1 MTPPPPPPTLPVPG
15 PRPRPLFWAA
25 QLLRFGWLQARACA
39 FAVCMFAGFALSAVV
54 PLPLP
59 RYDALLLYAV
69 ALTALFWGLRLE
81 SGREI
86 AAIAGFHVVGLAFE
100 LFKVRMGSWSYPEP
114 AWTVV
119 WGVPLY
125 SGFMYA
131 AVGSYIVRAWR
142 LLDLELVR
150 YRAAAT
156 TAVAVAVYLNFLTH
170 HWLPDL
176 RVPLA
181 VLLVAVTWG
190 TWVRFTVG
198 AQRLRM
204 PLSLSF
210 LLIGVFLWIAENV
223 STLLDAW
230 RYPHQ
235 EQVWALVHPAK
246 LGAWALLVTVSFVL
260 VASWKRPGRAEP
272 DRSVSDSR

>member
-1 MTPPPPPPTLPVPG
+1 MATTLPPPRHL
-15 PRPRPLFWAA
+15 LS
-25 QLLRFGWLQARACA
+25 QLLRFAWLQARACA
-39 FAVCMFAGFALSAVV
+39 FAVCMFAGMAASTAV

-69 ALTALFWGLRLE
+69 AVTAVFWGLRLE

-100 LFKVRMGSWSYPEP
+100 LAKVRLGSWSYPEQ
-114 AWTVV
+114 AWTVL

-142 LLDLELVR
+142 LLELSLVD
-150 YRAAAT
+150 YRARAT
-156 TAVAVAVYLNFLTH
+156 TAVAIAIYLNFLTH
-170 HWLPDL
+170 HWLPDF
-176 RVPLA
+176 R
-181 VLLVAVTWG
+181 VLLTVALIAVTWG
-190 TWVRFTVG
+190 TWVHFTVG
-198 AQRLRM
+198 EARYRL

-210 LLIGVFLWIAENV
+210 LLIGVFLWVAENV
-223 STLLDAW
+223 STLFDAW

-235 EQVWALVHPAK
+235 AQGWEFVHVAK

-260 VASWKRPGRAEP
+260 VASWHRTRGGAEE
-272 DRSVSDSR
+272 RVAKVR